1 MSHHIVQVEDLRYA
15 YPDGTPAL
23 QGVSFRITH
32 GESVAII
39 GANGAGK
46 STLLLHLN
54 GALAATAG
62 EVRIGDFPL
71 TRGTLPEIR
80 RTVGMV
86 FQDPDDQL
94 FMPTVYDDVAFG
106 PLNLGLTG
114 EDVEQRVQDAL
125 DRVGVGHLRDKAP
138 YHLSGGEK
146 KRVAIATVLA
156 MSPDI
161 LVMDEPTSGL
171 DPFARRQ
178 LMGLLREFRHT
189 RIFTSHDL
197 DMVLDLCERTIVLHE
212 GEVTADGSTIEIFSD
227 DDLLARCRLEK
238 PLSMQGCAVCGAP
251 ARTGPSVK

>member
-1 MSHHIVQVEDLRYA
+1 MSHHIVEVRNLRHV
-15 YPDGTPAL
+15 YPDGTVAL
-23 QGVSFRITH
+23 RDVSFRITH
-32 GESVAII
+32 GETVAII

-54 GALAATAG
+54 GYLAATGG

-71 TRGTLPEIR
+71 TKATLPKVR
-80 RTVGMV
+80 RSVGMV

-94 FMPTVYDDVAFG
+94 FMPTVYEDVAFG

-114 EDVEQRVQDAL
+114 ADLDRRVRAAL
-125 DRVGVGHLRDKAP
+125 DQVEVGHLRDKAP
-138 YHLSGGEK
+138 YNLSGGEK
-146 KRVAIATVLA
+146 KRAAIATVLA

-171 DPFARRQ
+171 DPHARRQ

-197 DMVLDLCERTIVLHE
+197 DMVLDLCSRTIVLHE
-212 GEVTADGSTIEIFSD
+212 GVVTADGPTAEIFCD
-227 DDLLARCRLEK
+227 DDLLARCRLER
-238 PLSMQGCAVCGAP
+238 PLSMQGCPVCGAG
-251 ARTGPSVK
+251 AR